1 MQTELTF
8 RRATADDAAAVC
20 EVYLTSHKTF
30 LPYAPLAHTD
40 EEVQDYIAH
49 TLIEKAEVI
58 IAELAGRIVGLLALD
73 RKDGTGWI
81 EQLYLH
87 PDVVG
92 QGIGT
97 QLLAIAKSRLGP
109 PIRLYTFQANRGAR
123 RFYERHGFQA
133 IAFGDGS
140 GNEQNCPDICYEW
153 RGEA

>member
-49 TLIEKAEVI
+49 TLIEKVEVI